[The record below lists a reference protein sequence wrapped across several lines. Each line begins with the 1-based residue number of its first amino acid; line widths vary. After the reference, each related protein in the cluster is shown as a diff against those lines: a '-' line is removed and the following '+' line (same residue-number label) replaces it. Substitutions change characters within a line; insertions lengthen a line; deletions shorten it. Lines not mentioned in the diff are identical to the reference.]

1 MSQPPT
7 ILRTA
12 TVPVM
17 TEKEQ
22 ANYIRQEQDKVVMTP
37 QLKFKLAKQRPL
49 HFKARLTQFDLSNT
63 DNSNH
68 AFRGFY
74 TLFWIAMGLYVITTF
89 VRCYEQEGII
99 LSLGFFRL
107 FSKDGFTLLI
117 SDLIMVSMTLFSV
130 LFSKLFLWN
139 ILPYESIGYIV
150 QHVCQALFLFFN
162 IYWTFFRYDKHFLYN
177 H

>member
-1 MSQPPT
+1 MKQQPP

-12 TVPVM
+12 TVPVV
-17 TEKEQ
+17 TEREQ
-22 ANYIRQEQDKVVMTP
+22 ADHIRQDNDTMVITP

-49 HFKARLTQFDLSNT
+49 HFRARLTQFDLSNT
-63 DNSNH
+63 DKSNN

-107 FSKDGFTLLI
+107 FSKDGLALLV
-117 SDLIMVSMTLFSV
+117 SDLCMVSMTLFSV
-130 LFSKLFLWN
+130 LFSKLFIWN
-139 ILPYESIGYIV
+139 VLPYESVGYIV

-162 IYWTFFRYDKHFLYN
+162 IYWTFFR
-177 H
+177 